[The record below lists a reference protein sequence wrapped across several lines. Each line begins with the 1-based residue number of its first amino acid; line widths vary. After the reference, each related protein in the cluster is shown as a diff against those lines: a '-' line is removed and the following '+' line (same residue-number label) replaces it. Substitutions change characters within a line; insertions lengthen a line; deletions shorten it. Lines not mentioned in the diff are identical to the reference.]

1 MSGSDTPPSDAV
13 HHVTTEESRP
23 ASVSDPSTSD
33 GRRDQDGDL
42 SGGRDRLESRW
53 LLWHA
58 FMKEHAH
65 VEAWLRLAE
74 QAVGSQSWTR
84 VTYTSAEE
92 ELKRFKRLRCE
103 AGSRLV
109 QLDGMTQRNRT
120 LTLLFKGAMR
130 ARLLAVA
137 RECGQRWDNVNVQ
150 LESITGR
157 LQRFVRQWE
166 EFETEREELAFWLA
180 ELEVHLTQVQQLAGN
195 TCEKLKQLQSLQQR
209 LCVNSGRVNSL
220 LERGE
225 ALIQLSEPCDA
236 QRVESHLLDLLKS
249 CSHVYDDIGR
259 THTRLL
265 SMRLVFEDDIML
277 TPPPDSGCPS
287 ETLLE
292 GDLPGGPKDLRP
304 PRPSPPSHEHLGLEW
319 DPSVDVGRSVSCS
332 GDSCYFSSCTGGR
345 CQDGEMTSLVTSC
358 LTRRSYIGSLS
369 SDSSNDAVNQEA
381 EPDWDASPLR
391 HSGKA
396 AARHPLSY
404 LATSTPEEKNGA
416 SVGFDGRVR
425 AWLGGQS
432 PAPLSCCK
440 AAQTDG
446 QFSTA
451 NKLDPLLPGIA
462 DSPSCHDNNSRVPNP
477 WPDWTRESQ
486 TSSEEEEEK
495 VLRFDEAACR
505 LPKQSSSSRNRGAP
519 WGHPPTPV
527 LARLLLVA
535 LLALL
540 ASVLWRS
547 TEPSCRRG
555 ISRSQRNFHLSY
567 VNGAPPT

>member
-1 MSGSDTPPSDAV
+1 MSGSDTPPSNAL
-13 HHVTTEESRP
+13 HHVTTEEPPP
-23 ASVSDPSTSD
+23 ASVSDPLASD

-42 SGGRDRLESRW
+42 PGGRDRLESRW

-65 VEAWLRLAE
+65 VDAWLRLAE
-74 QAVGSQSWTR
+74 EAVGSQSWTR
-84 VTYTSAEE
+84 VTYASAEE
-92 ELKRFKRLRCE
+92 ELRRFERLRCE

-120 LTLLFKGAMR
+120 LTLLFQGAMR
-130 ARLLAVA
+130 ARLLAAA
-137 RECGQRWDNVNVQ
+137 RECGQRWDDVNVQ
-150 LESITGR
+150 LESVTGR
-157 LQRFVRQWE
+157 LQKFVRQWE

-225 ALIQLSEPCDA
+225 ALIQLGEPCDA
-236 QRVESHLLDLLKS
+236 QRVERHLLDLLRS

-292 GDLPGGPKDLRP
+292 GDLPGGPKGLR
-304 PRPSPPSHEHLGLEW
+304 PSHEHLGLEW

-332 GDSCYFSSCTGGR
+332 GDSCYFSSSTGGR
-345 CQDGEMTSLVTSC
+345 RQDGEMTSLVTSC

-369 SDSSNDAVNQEA
+369 SDSSDDAVNQEA
-381 EPDWDASPLR
+381 EPDWDASPPR
-391 HSGKA
+391 RSGKA

-440 AAQTDG
+440 AVQTDG
-446 QFSTA
+446 QFSAA
-451 NKLDPLLPGIA
+451 NKLDPLLPGVA
-462 DSPSCHDNNSRVPNP
+462 DSPSCHDNNARVPDP

-486 TSSEEEEEK
+486 TKSEEEEEK
-495 VLRFDEAACR
+495 VSRFDEAACL
-505 LPKQSSSSRNRGAP
+505 LPKQSSSSSSRGAP
-519 WGHPPTPV
+519 WGPPP
-527 LARLLLVA
+527 ARLLLVA

-540 ASVLWRS
+540 ACVLWCS

-555 ISRSQRNFHLSY
+555 ISRTQRNFHLSY